1 MSMMQEESRGTP
13 RADEAT
19 PSQSTVEIRSG
30 PVRINSTSSDYTLVH
45 RLWYLLTSLR
55 MLIMT
60 AYRSRRLSQLIPET
74 AADGTVTARPKT
86 SKNKGGKAQ
95 LPYREPPAVVDA
107 PNVVATETCPMRR
120 SSTQPPALSRS
131 LATTGIAA
139 RIRMRRSER
148 LKGGVGSQVSSS
160 SKPPIVIDLAEPES
174 GAGVRCSWG
183 PPGVGGVQFRVS
195 DHPSGF
201 GQCDKGRLQLQIN
214 WG

>member
-1 MSMMQEESRGTP
+1 MMQEESRGTP

-19 PSQSTVEIRSG
+19 QSQSTVGIRSG
-30 PVRINSTSSDYTLVH
+30 PI
-45 RLWYLLTSLR
+45 
-55 MLIMT
+55 
-60 AYRSRRLSQLIPET
+60 SRRLSQLIPET

-86 SKNKGGKAQ
+86 LKSKGGKAQ

-107 PNVVATETCPMRR
+107 PNVVSTETCPMRR

-139 RIRMRRSER
+139 RIQMRRSER
-148 LKGGVGSQVSSS
+148 LKVGVGSQVSSS
-160 SKPPIVIDLAEPES
+160 RKPPIVIDLAEPES

-183 PPGVGGVQFRVS
+183 PTDAGGVQFRVS

-201 GQCDKGRLQLQIN
+201 GQRDKGKAPAADKLGVKDKGKKPRWQL
-214 WG
+214 

>member
-30 PVRINSTSSDYTLVH
+30 P
-45 RLWYLLTSLR
+45 LT
-55 MLIMT
+55 
-60 AYRSRRLSQLIPET
+60 RSRRLSQLIPET

-139 RIRMRRSER
+139 RIQMRRSER

-174 GAGVRCSWG
+174 GVGVRCSWG
-183 PPGVGGVQFRVS
+183 PPGAGGVQFRVS
-195 DHPSGF
+195 DHPSAL
-201 GQCDKGRLQLQIN
+201 DNAIKGKLQLQIN